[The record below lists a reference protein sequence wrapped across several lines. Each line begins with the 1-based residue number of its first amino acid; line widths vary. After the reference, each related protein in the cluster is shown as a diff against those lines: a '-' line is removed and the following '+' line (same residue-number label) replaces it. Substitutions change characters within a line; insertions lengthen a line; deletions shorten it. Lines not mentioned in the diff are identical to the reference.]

1 MREFPSDSMR
11 QGCQLKLGGVRQ
23 RVRDSGEKKK
33 CERAGKSRGLD
44 LKNKQINTHRIKGT

>member
-44 LKNKQINTHRIKGT
+44 